1 MNLSNVVL
9 SCKMEIKN
17 ERKKL
22 EFVYKILS

>member
-1 MNLSNVVL
+1 MLFNTMNLSNVVL

-22 EFVYKILS
+22 EFV